1 MYINP
6 RWTST
11 MMLLVLIVVIT
22 SSCTEMAFIG
32 GAATVAVSQNSYAKV
47 YGGIDI
53 ITIMSTQKDIKGHA
67 YEAFKGKK

>member
-1 MYINP
+1 MFMNLKWYHLA
-6 RWTST
+6 
-11 MMLLVLIVVIT
+11 MLVTIVVLLH
-22 SSCTEMAFIG
+22 SCTKISFIG

-47 YGGIDI
+47 YGGIDV